1 MQSLTL
7 IRPVLIKIK
16 VTENYKKALAV
27 ELQEAIRRVEL
38 DLQHLDFQEKRL
50 LAEIE
55 KKNPQGTP
63 AARQDLD
70 QERRRRLDSRQ
81 KLIDRLKEVGQ
92 LALGSEVI
100 FGKME
105 SPVEIEVGDNW
116 GRVIGMEIIL
126 QDGVVCAIRQ
136 GNAGGS
142 GSSER

>member
-16 VTENYKKALAV
+16 VTENYKKVLAV

-50 LAEIE
+50 LAEFE
-55 KKNPQGTP
+55 KKNLQGIP
-63 AARQDLD
+63 AARQELD

-81 KLIDRLKEVGQ
+81 KLIDSLKEVGQ

-100 FGKME
+100 SGKME
-105 SPVEIEVGDNW
+105 SPVEVEVGDNW

-126 QDGVVCAIRQ
+126 QDGVVSDIRQ
-136 GNAGGS
+136 GS

>member
-16 VTENYKKALAV
+16 VTENYKKALAA

-50 LAEIE
+50 LAELE
-55 KKNPQGTP
+55 KKNPQGIP

-100 FGKME
+100 SGKME
-105 SPVEIEVGDNW
+105 SPVEVEVGDNW

-126 QDGVVCAIRQ
+126 QDGVISAIRQ
-136 GNAGGS
+136 GS
-142 GSSER
+142 DSSER

>member
-16 VTENYKKALAV
+16 VTENYKKVLAV

-38 DLQHLDFQEKRL
+38 DLRRLDFQEKRL
-50 LAEIE
+50 LAELE
-55 KKNPQGTP
+55 KKNPQGIP
-63 AARQDLD
+63 AARQELD
-70 QERRRRLDSRQ
+70 QERRRRLESRQ

-100 FGKME
+100 SGKME
-105 SPVEIEVGDNW
+105 SSVEVEVGDNW

-126 QDGVVCAIRQ
+126 QDGVVSDIRQ
-136 GNAGGS
+136 GS